1 MPKRPLKLHVRIP
14 TYRGPRN
21 AWRRLIHA
29 AVVKAQYRSTVRY
42 SAGDRLEI
50 AVRLYLPNAALTS
63 NDVDNRLKDILDA
76 VQGRAGGS
84 KRIRTLRAIVPN
96 DRQVFRVII
105 EKALPPKQ
113 SRGLG
118 HLTIRRLGKK

>member
-1 MPKRPLKLHVRIP
+1 MPKPPLKLRVRIP
-14 TYRGPRN
+14 SYRGPRN
-21 AWRRLIHA
+21 AWRRRIHV
-29 AVVKAQYRSTVRY
+29 AVLDAQGRSKVRY
-42 SAGDRLEI
+42 KAGDRLEI
-50 AVRLYLPNAALTS
+50 LVRVYLPNAALTS

-96 DRQVFRVII
+96 DRQVFRVTI

-113 SRGLG
+113 SLGLG
-118 HLTIRRLGKK
+118 HLTIRRLSKK